1 MTRIYK
7 LIRHKFHN
15 PLVSIFSYCKTTNSE
30 KLSKANDK
38 PCSTHQV
45 VTISA
50 QMKNSLAFT
59 YCTFLNSCSFFACSE
74 FTLRDPNV

>member
-1 MTRIYK
+1 LTQN
-7 LIRHKFHN
+7 HN

-59 YCTFLNSCSFFACSE
+59 HRTFTHAVS
-74 FTLRDPNV
+74 LRVQSLHLGILT